1 VGRFC
6 RGPHLRSFLA
16 QFQELAPTLES
27 VTIKVLFFAA
37 IREIVGQDQ
46 MTLVVPEGVTTV
58 RGLGTHLERT
68 VAGLSGRLGALR
80 WAKNE
85 EFVDLDAPLE
95 DGDVV
100 ALIPPVAGGSR

>member
-1 VGRFC
+1 
-6 RGPHLRSFLA
+6 
-16 QFQELAPTLES
+16 LER
-27 VTIKVLFFAA
+27 VTITVLYFAA
-37 IREIVGQDQ
+37 IREIVGQDK
-46 MTLVVPEGVTTV
+46 MTLVVPNGVTTV
-58 RGLGTHLERT
+58 RGLGMHLEKT